1 MFLKQEFYVNRDG
14 IRNILQSRGRVKK
27 RLVFPKTKAGGLHLG
42 ILDYIYGYGRRLGEV
57 V

>member
-1 MFLKQEFYVNRDG
+1 MKQEFYVNRDG

-27 RLVFPKTKAGGLHLG
+27 RLVFLNTKARGLHLG
-42 ILDYIYGYGRRLGEV
+42 IPDYICGYGRRLGEV